1 MRLSFHGYLGV
12 AIWIACCDVVVGVD
26 SDVVIEIV
34 DATIVDVAMMGGTI
48 VTAVVGATMQ
58 GNVERHG
65 R

>member
-1 MRLSFHGYLGV
+1 M
-12 AIWIACCDVVVGVD
+12 GVD

-48 VTAVVGATMQ
+48 VTAMVGATME
-58 GNVERHG
+58 GNVEGHG

>member
-1 MRLSFHGYLGV
+1 MGV
-12 AIWIACCDVVVGVD
+12 G

-48 VTAVVGATMQ
+48 VTTMVGATMQ